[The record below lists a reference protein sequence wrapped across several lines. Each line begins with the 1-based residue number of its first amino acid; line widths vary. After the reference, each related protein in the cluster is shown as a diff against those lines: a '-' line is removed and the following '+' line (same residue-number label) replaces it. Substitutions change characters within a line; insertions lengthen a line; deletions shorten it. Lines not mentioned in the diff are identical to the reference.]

1 MANDK
6 KYDEF
11 ETGLLEIYEHIRSKA
26 PSEGNPVSMSLYLS
40 YFFDSNG

>member
-6 KYDEF
+6 EYDEF

-26 PSEGNPVSMSLYLS
+26 PSEGNPVSMGPPFSHLFS
-40 YFFDSNG
+40 IF